1 LFTAYQLLVVVRGIV
16 SDVLGVALLLVFGAI
31 VALLIQPLVDL
42 LESRARL
49 PRTAAVLGGL
59 LAGVGSL
66 ALLGLL
72 LAGPLVAEAHSL
84 SVAVPGLIR
93 RANSALGGARAYAD
107 AHGVSLGTGNLA
119 GGNSRRLTASVSTLL
134 TGVTGTVQAAVDL
147 LVTLV
152 VAFWLLRDGAS
163 LRAGMLSILPSRVSS
178 EVEFGLDAGRA
189 VVGGYVRAQV
199 ALAALVG
206 GLAGIGCAV
215 LGVPFP
221 LVVGLAAG
229 IFELVPLVGAL
240 IGGLV
245 AVLLALTVSP
255 GLALATVGL
264 FVGIH
269 IVEGYGIAPRVQARF
284 VRLHPLVTLLAL
296 LTGVEVGGFLGAL
309 FAIPLASLGA
319 VFLRAAIGDW
329 RAQRPEVFTPQRRD
343 RYLEGRRRRLL
354 REFRLFRRPS

>member
-1 LFTAYQLLVVVRGIV
+1 
-16 SDVLGVALLLVFGAI
+16 VALLV
-31 VALLIQPLVDL
+31 QPLVDL
-42 LESRARL
+42 FESRVRL
-49 PRTAAVLGGL
+49 PRTAAVLAGL
-59 LAGVGSL
+59 LTGVGLL
-66 ALLGLL
+66 ALLGVL
-72 LAGPLVAEAHSL
+72 LAGPLVAEGRSL

-93 RANSALGGARAYAD
+93 RANGALGGLRAFAE
-107 AHGVSLGTGNLA
+107 AHGVSLGTGSLS
-119 GGNSRRLTASVSTLL
+119 GGSGKRLTASLGVLL
-134 TGVTGTVQAAVDL
+134 TGVTGTVQVAIDVL
-147 LVTLV
+147 ITLV
-152 VAFWLLRDGAS
+152 VAFWLLRDGTA
-163 LRAGMLSILPSRVSS
+163 LREGALSILPSRISS

-206 GLAGIGCAV
+206 SLAGIGCAL

-221 LVVGLAAG
+221 LVVALAAG
-229 IFELVPLVGAL
+229 IFELIPLVGAI

-264 FVGIH
+264 FVAIH

-284 VRLHPLVTLLAL
+284 VRLHPLLALLAL

-309 FAIPLASLGA
+309 FAVPIASLGA

-329 RAQRPEVFTPQRRD
+329 RAQRPEVFAPQRRD